1 MSKNL
6 KIIGI
11 ILIIFLAILFLN
23 TFFTRNTEKSA
34 SLDSDS
40 TEKINSETAATV
52 AENPAASTGSAAEA
66 TDSTA
71 KTLEPAAEAAEPAP
85 SFSLKAWLS
94 GSTFDQSPA
103 IEPAATPIDDTC
115 NVIGIELH
123 GRLFTFISN
132 ESYSENGVL
141 MYDETS
147 SDNITHQIEDAEADE
162 EIKAIILEIDSWG
175 GQGIAGEEIAD
186 ALKRATKPTV
196 TLIRSMGVSA
206 AYFAA
211 TGSDVIFASDF
222 SDVGGIGVTASY
234 IDFAKQN
241 EEEGITYNQLS
252 SGPFKDLGA
261 WDKSLTKE
269 EKTLVMRD
277 IEILHEKFVQAVA
290 ENRGLELEKVQT
302 LADGSTMLG
311 EMALENE
318 LIDYIGGL
326 HEVENYLTELLN
338 QPANVCWYQEG

>member
-1 MSKNL
+1 
-6 KIIGI
+6 
-11 ILIIFLAILFLN
+11 
-23 TFFTRNTEKSA
+23 
-34 SLDSDS
+34 
-40 TEKINSETAATV
+40 
-52 AENPAASTGSAAEA
+52 
-66 TDSTA
+66 
-71 KTLEPAAEAAEPAP
+71 
-85 SFSLKAWLS
+85 
-94 GSTFDQSPA
+94 
-103 IEPAATPIDDTC
+103 
-115 NVIGIELH
+115 
-123 GRLFTFISN
+123 
-132 ESYSENGVL
+132 

-211 TGSDVIFASDF
+211 TGSDVIFASNF
-222 SDVGGIGVTASY
+222 SDIGGIGITASY

>member
-1 MSKNL
+1 
-6 KIIGI
+6 
-11 ILIIFLAILFLN
+11 
-23 TFFTRNTEKSA
+23 
-34 SLDSDS
+34 
-40 TEKINSETAATV
+40 
-52 AENPAASTGSAAEA
+52 
-66 TDSTA
+66 
-71 KTLEPAAEAAEPAP
+71 
-85 SFSLKAWLS
+85 
-94 GSTFDQSPA
+94 
-103 IEPAATPIDDTC
+103 
-115 NVIGIELH
+115 
-123 GRLFTFISN
+123 
-132 ESYSENGVL
+132 

-186 ALKRATKPTV
+186 ALKRATKPTIA
-196 TLIRSMGVSA
+196 LIRSMGVSA